1 MPIVIHEMRFS
12 GKRTTGGL
20 DLATAYGVGARE
32 CAKLELVIGTLQ
44 KDDRK
49 GRSEMSR
56 ELVLP
61 FRAVDDNSYSSGRQK
76 VEGSS

>member
-32 CAKLELVIGTLQ
+32 CAKYELVTGTLQ
-44 KDDRK
+44 KDDR
-49 GRSEMSR
+49 RTI
-56 ELVLP
+56 
-61 FRAVDDNSYSSGRQK
+61 QK
-76 VEGSS
+76 RKI